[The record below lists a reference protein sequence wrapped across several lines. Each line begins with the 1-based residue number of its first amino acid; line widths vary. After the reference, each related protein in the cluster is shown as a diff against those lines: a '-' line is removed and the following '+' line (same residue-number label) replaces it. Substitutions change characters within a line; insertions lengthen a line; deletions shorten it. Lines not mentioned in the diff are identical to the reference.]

1 MYRNKVRIAERG
13 ETLSDGEY
21 FLVVHICVFNRKNQM
36 LIQKRQPFKKG
47 WAGLWDISASGAA
60 QSGESS
66 SQAANRELNEEIGID
81 YDFSAKRPYVSV
93 SYTAGFDDYYIVELE
108 VNPDELILQYEEVEQ
123 VRWADKY
130 EILSMIDNGEFIP
143 YHKGF
148 IEMLFDMRNDFGTIN
163 DY

>member
-21 FLVVHICVFNRKNQM
+21 VHICVFNRKNQM

-66 SQAANRELNEEIGID
+66 SQAAGRELKEEIGID